1 MSLLIKIWL
10 LASGN
15 SATNMA
21 LTLSPLVVGD
31 EVYQWDNIRQVKKG
45 VHVFM
50 V

>member
-1 MSLLIKIWL
+1 MSLLIKIWF

-31 EVYQWDNIRQVKKG
+31 DVVSLGQYKTG
-45 VHVFM
+45 
-50 V
+50 